1 MNEKKENATP
11 VVEEK
16 GDATSVDEIKG
27 DATTVVT
34 DEKIVE
40 PPVVTDEKKVDTP
53 VATEEKENVVEK
65 KDDAKLAPGDLAAA
79 NKQQKTKMNTYS
91 KLDTEFPAG
100 NPKGAIDALNAKN
113 ETFKIN
119 IHDKQT

>member
-65 KDDAKLAPGDLAAA
+65 KDDAKLAPGKNGL
-79 NKQQKTKMNTYS
+79 KPVVGGMNTHT
-91 KLDTEFPAG
+91 KLEPIIEPSNNKKKMAEAYGAPKEFH
-100 NPKGAIDALNAKN
+100 KIDN
-113 ETFKIN
+113 
-119 IHDKQT
+119 HGKQRR